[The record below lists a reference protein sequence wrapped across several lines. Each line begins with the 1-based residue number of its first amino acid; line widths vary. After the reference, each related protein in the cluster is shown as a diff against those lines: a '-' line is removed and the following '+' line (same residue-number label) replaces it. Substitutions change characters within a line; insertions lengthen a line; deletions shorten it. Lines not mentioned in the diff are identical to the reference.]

1 MLCFI
6 KDEWTLASTEPV
18 IFVLGDNE
26 NCSVGLSS
34 SVMDEHL
41 LEYEPVEGFVA
52 GAFKYSLKKIRKN
65 SRYLLQKSR
74 LGDVPGGRGF
84 SMNDD
89 YIRKIVKGWLARAG
103 NPSCTQN
110 CPQCSFLEALYY
122 QF

>member
-1 MLCFI
+1 MEELLCFI

-52 GAFKYSLKKIRKN
+52 GAFKYSFKKIYEKIQDIYFRN
-65 SRYLLQKSR
+65 LDLEMSQAV
-74 LGDVPGGRGF
+74 GDSP
-84 SMNDD
+84 
-89 YIRKIVKGWLARAG
+89 
-103 NPSCTQN
+103 
-110 CPQCSFLEALYY
+110 
-122 QF
+122 